1 MYNAQVKINDKL
13 SISIESEQEV
23 ELFKRI
29 ARVQEVYDHSKCG
42 KCQGTDTKFVCRKDK
57 DENDWLEIVC
67 QNNKCRA
74 KLVFGQVKGKSGEIF
89 PKVRWNNLSE
99 TQQQQRSDEK
109 DFAEA
114 HNGWLPNGGWF
125 VYNKKD

>member
-42 KCQGTDTKFVCRKDK
+42 K
-57 DENDWLEIVC
+57 
-67 QNNKCRA
+67 
-74 KLVFGQVKGKSGEIF
+74 
-89 PKVRWNNLSE
+89 
-99 TQQQQRSDEK
+99 
-109 DFAEA
+109 
-114 HNGWLPNGGWF
+114 
-125 VYNKKD
+125 